1 MGKFNY
7 NKVNKKEKPVDIPKQ
22 EEIVEEI
29 EEIVEEPTSTVK
41 IGKIFDCDQ
50 VYLRESD
57 SRDSDYIDI
66 LDNGDEVLVEDVI
79 GEWCKVTTAVG
90 KDGFVMKQFIK
101 ID

>member
-7 NKVNKKEKPVDIPKQ
+7 NKVRKKDNPVVTEPEETLEVVDEPEKSISIGH
-22 EEIVEEI
+22 IV
-29 EEIVEEPTSTVK
+29 
-41 IGKIFDCDQ
+41 DCDQ

-66 LDNGDEVLVEDVI
+66 LDNDDEVLVEDVI

-90 KDGFVMKQFIK
+90 KDGFVMKQFVK